1 VHEVSWR
8 DFELLPAQARFADQ
22 LYAASWIKV
31 FTILFFGAVSVA
43 VMAFVGLGLG
53 LGRNRERRVPWP
65 WVLYFFVAGVSYMC
79 VEIGLIAKTELFLGS
94 PLYAVAVILALFLA
108 SNGLGAYLQDR
119 LRVFHGPAT
128 LALPTVT
135 AIAWGVLATNLC
147 NARLLSLPLPLKILC
162 VVLSVVPAGTF
173 LGMFYPFGV
182 ERVVEAGRRAAV
194 PATYAMATLSSVWGA
209 SWAMTAITNLGFQAV
224 ILMGAAG
231 YALTGALYLVA
242 RRLRP

>member
-1 VHEVSWR
+1 
-8 DFELLPAQARFADQ
+8 
-22 LYAASWIKV
+22 
-31 FTILFFGAVSVA
+31 
-43 VMAFVGLGLG
+43 
-53 LGRNRERRVPWP
+53 
-65 WVLYFFVAGVSYMC
+65 MC

-119 LRVFHGPAT
+119 LRVFRGPAT
-128 LALPTVT
+128 LVLPAVA
-135 AIAWGVLATNLC
+135 AIAWGVLATHLC
-147 NARLLSLPLPLKILC
+147 NAHLLSLPLPLKILC
-162 VVLSVVPAGTF
+162 VALCVVPAGTF

-182 ERVVEAGRRAAV
+182 ARVVEAGHRAAV

-209 SWAMTAITNLGFQAV
+209 SWAMTAITNLGFSAV

-242 RRLRP
+242 RRGAESAANR